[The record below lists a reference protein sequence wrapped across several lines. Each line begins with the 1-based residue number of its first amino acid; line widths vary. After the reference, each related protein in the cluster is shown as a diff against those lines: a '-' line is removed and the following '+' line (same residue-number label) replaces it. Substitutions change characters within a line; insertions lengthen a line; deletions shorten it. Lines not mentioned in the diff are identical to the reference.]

1 MNVTSH
7 VHCTVRKYPVSVAL
21 AVSVAWRD
29 GSQRSRQLG
38 HQHARI
44 VPLSAYRA
52 AAFDLY
58 GGSAYAARIMST
70 TRRAFLSG
78 SFAVLAAPP
87 VAEAQAGRVYRIAI
101 VHPVRRVAEMREGGD
116 QIYRAFFSELRRS
129 GYVEGKNLVV
139 ERRSAKGHT
148 GRYPELA
155 REVVQLRPHV
165 ICASST
171 QLVSAF
177 KAATTTIPVVGVTY
191 DPVASGLAAS
201 LARPGGNIT
210 GFSVNAGDEIFG
222 KYLELLRQAAPE
234 VTRVAFLLRRAA
246 WEGRQGQMMLEA
258 AQRAGLTLIGAP
270 LSDPI
275 QEPEYRRVFS
285 AVARER
291 VQALV
296 VSDHAENLAHH
307 QLIVALAAHGRLPA
321 IYPFRDFASAGGLM
335 VYGFDVADLWL
346 GVARYVDRILKG
358 ADPGELPYQ
367 QPTKF
372 ELVINLKTAKAL
384 GLTIPPS
391 LLLRADQVLE

>member
-1 MNVTSH
+1 
-7 VHCTVRKYPVSVAL
+7 
-21 AVSVAWRD
+21 
-29 GSQRSRQLG
+29 
-38 HQHARI
+38 
-44 VPLSAYRA
+44 
-52 AAFDLY
+52 
-58 GGSAYAARIMST
+58 MST

-210 GFSVNAGDEIFG
+210 GFTVNAGDEIFG